1 MTLNGQPYRA
11 PGAPATRNTAQTLE
25 RPIRDATTGDT
36 KDVETIV
43 LALTTLGSFDF
54 TNHVLNEFVRDCIV
68 TYLEDDVADIRKA
81 AAVTCCQLFVRDPI
95 CNQTSVHAIKVVGEV
110 LEMLLIVG
118 IADLDPSIRQTVLSS
133 LDERFDRHLAQ
144 ADNVRTLFIAL
155 NDEVFAIREIAIT
168 IIGRLTAYNPAYV
181 MPSLRKTLIQLLTD
195 LEYSVNGRNKEESAR
210 LLCLLVSAAQRLIK
224 PYVEPILKVLLPN
237 ARDPSTGVASS
248 VLAALGELSE
258 VAGDD
263 MIPHLEEMMP
273 LIIDTLQDQS
283 SSIKRDAALK
293 TLGQLASSTG
303 FVIEPYAKYPQLL
316 NILISILKTEQ
327 SADIRRETVK
337 LMGILGALDPYRNKV
352 SRRKS
357 EMIYPACVA
366 LLTDCLF
373 FNIVFYF
380 IFHPDQYSQRNR

>member
-1 MTLNGQPYRA
+1 VP
-11 PGAPATRNTAQTLE
+11 
-25 RPIRDATTGDT
+25 
-36 KDVETIV
+36 
-43 LALTTLGSFDF
+43 
-54 TNHVLNEFVRDCIV
+54 
-68 TYLEDDVADIRKA
+68 DIRKA

-95 CNQTSVHAIKVVGEV
+95 CNQTSTHAIKVVGEV

-118 IADLDPSIRQTVLSS
+118 IADLDPTIRHTVLSS

-263 MIPHLEEMMP
+263 MIPHLDEMMP

-316 NILISILKTEQ
+316 SILISILKTEQ

-352 SRRKS
+352 KTWGYKYRGNW
-357 EMIYPACVA
+357 
-366 LLTDCLF
+366 LGT
-373 FNIVFYF
+373 
-380 IFHPDQYSQRNR
+380 